1 MRLKVG
7 DKVRI
12 IVPNDLYTDYVGK
25 IVDEVSGKDIFWVAI
40 QSGSL
45 VSESRYRVSELE
57 RVFD

>member
-12 IVPNDLYTDYVGK
+12 IAPGLYTDYIGK

-45 VSESRYRVSELE
+45 VSESRYKVSELE
-57 RVFD
+57 RVDD